1 MATSSS
7 KKVIFAALAGN
18 SLIAITKFAAAWFTG
33 SSAMFSEAIHST
45 VDTGNQGL
53 LLYGLKRAARKPD
66 EKHPFGYGPEIYFW
80 AFVVAIL
87 IFALGA
93 GISIYEGIEKVRH
106 PTPVTSPIIN
116 YVVLGLAMV
125 FEGAAW
131 WIAYKE
137 FNTTRG
143 KRGLLEAIRVAK
155 DPSVMTV
162 LLEDSAAM
170 LGLIAAFVGI
180 GLGQALDMPV
190 LDGVAS
196 LVIGGI
202 LASVAWFLAYEMKAL
217 LIGEAADPE
226 VLAQVRRILTAH
238 KAVLR
243 TNEVLTMHL
252 GPREVLLNLSVD
264 FKDGMDSTQVEE
276 TIGELERRIK
286 TASPQVKRI
295 YIEAQ
300 SWQSHARERRDQHRK
315 TH

>member
-18 SLIAITKFAAAWFTG
+18 MLIAITKFAAAWFTG

-53 LLYGLKRAARKPD
+53 LLYGMKRAARKPD

-93 GISIYEGIEKVRH
+93 GISIYEGIERVRH

-125 FEGAAW
+125 FEGLAW
-131 WIAYKE
+131 GIAYKA
-137 FNTTRG
+137 FNATRG
-143 KRGLLEAIRVAK
+143 KRGLLEAIRDAK
-155 DPSVMTV
+155 DPAIMTV

-180 GLGQALDMPV
+180 ALSQALDMPV

-196 LVIGGI
+196 LAIGGI
-202 LASVAWFLAYEMKAL
+202 LTSVAWFLAYEMKGL

-226 VLAQVRRILTAH
+226 VLAQVRRVLTAH
-238 KAVLR
+238 QAVLR

-252 GPREVLLNLSVD
+252 GPQEVLLNLSVD
-264 FKDGMDSTQVEE
+264 FKEAMDSTQVEE
-276 TIGELERRIK
+276 AIGELERRIK
-286 TASPQVKRI
+286 AAAPQVKRI
-295 YIEAQ
+295 FIEAQ
-300 SWQSHARERRDQHRK
+300 SWQSHARERRDKHRK

>member
-7 KKVIFAALAGN
+7 KKVIFAALVGN

-106 PTPVTSPIIN
+106 PTVVTSPIIN

-125 FEGAAW
+125 FEGVAW
-131 WIAYKE
+131 WIA
-137 FNTTRG
+137 
-143 KRGLLEAIRVAK
+143 IV
-155 DPSVMTV
+155 TV

-180 GLGQALDMPV
+180 ALGQALDMPV
-190 LDGVAS
+190 LDGAAS
-196 LVIGGI
+196 LAIGGI
-202 LASVAWFLAYEMKAL
+202 LASVAWFLAYEMKGL

-226 VLAQVRRILTAH
+226 VVAQVRRILTAH
-238 KAVLR
+238 KAILR

-252 GPREVLLNLSVD
+252 GPRDVLLNLSID
-264 FKDGMDSTQVEE
+264 FKDGMDTTQVEE

-286 TASPQVKRI
+286 AAAPQVKRI

-300 SWQSHARERRDQHRK
+300 SWQSHARERRDERR
-315 TH
+315 

>member
-18 SLIAITKFAAAWFTG
+18 MLIAITKFAAAWFTG

-53 LLYGLKRAARKPD
+53 LLYGMKRAARKPD

-93 GISIYEGIEKVRH
+93 GISIYEGIERVRH

-125 FEGAAW
+125 FEGLAW
-131 WIAYKE
+131 GIAYKA
-137 FNTTRG
+137 FNATRG
-143 KRGLLEAIRVAK
+143 KRGLLEAIRDAK
-155 DPSVMTV
+155 DPAIMTV

-180 GLGQALDMPV
+180 ALGQALDMPV

-196 LVIGGI
+196 LAIGGI
-202 LASVAWFLAYEMKAL
+202 LTSVAWFLAYEMKGL

-226 VLAQVRRILTAH
+226 VLAQVRRVLTAH
-238 KAVLR
+238 QAVLR

-252 GPREVLLNLSVD
+252 GPQEVLLNLSVD
-264 FKDGMDSTQVEE
+264 FKEAMDSTQVEE
-276 TIGELERRIK
+276 AIGELERRIK
-286 TASPQVKRI
+286 AAAPQVKRI
-295 YIEAQ
+295 FIEAQ
-300 SWQSHARERRDQHRK
+300 SWQSHARERRDKHRK

>member
-7 KKVIFAALAGN
+7 KKVIFAALVGN

-93 GISIYEGIEKVRH
+93 GISIYEGVEKVRH
-106 PTPVTSPIIN
+106 PTVVTSPVIN

-125 FEGAAW
+125 FEGVAW
-131 WIAYKE
+131 WIAYKA

-143 KRGLLEAIRVAK
+143 KRDFLEAIRVAK
-155 DPSVMTV
+155 DPSIVTV

-180 GLGQALDMPV
+180 ALGQALDMPV
-190 LDGVAS
+190 LDGAAS

-202 LASVAWFLAYEMKAL
+202 LASVAWFLAYEMKGL

-226 VLAQVRRILTAH
+226 VVAQVRRILTAH
-238 KAVLR
+238 KAILR

-252 GPREVLLNLSVD
+252 GPRDVLLNLSVD
-264 FKDGMDSTQVEE
+264 FKDGMDTTQVEE

-286 TASPQVKRI
+286 AAAPQVKRI

-300 SWQSHARERRDQHRK
+300 SWQSHARERRDERR
-315 TH
+315 

>member
-7 KKVIFAALAGN
+7 KKVIFAALVGN
-18 SLIAITKFAAAWFTG
+18 TLIAITKYAAAWFTG

-106 PTPVTSPIIN
+106 PTVVTSPIIN

-125 FEGAAW
+125 FEGVAW
-131 WIAYKE
+131 WIAYKA

-143 KRGLLEAIRVAK
+143 KRGFLEAIRVAK
-155 DPSVMTV
+155 DPSIVTV

-180 GLGQALDMPV
+180 ALGQALDMPV
-190 LDGVAS
+190 LDGAAS
-196 LVIGGI
+196 LAIGGI
-202 LASVAWFLAYEMKAL
+202 LASVAWFLAYEMKGL

-226 VLAQVRRILTAH
+226 VVAQVRRILTAH
-238 KAVLR
+238 KAILR

-252 GPREVLLNLSVD
+252 GPRDVLLNLSVD
-264 FKDGMDSTQVEE
+264 FKDGMDTTQVEE

-286 TASPQVKRI
+286 AAAPQVKRI

-300 SWQSHARERRDQHRK
+300 SWQSHARERRDERR
-315 TH
+315 

>member
-18 SLIAITKFAAAWFTG
+18 SLIAITKFTAAWFTG

-93 GISIYEGIEKVRH
+93 GISIYEGVEKVRH
-106 PTPVTSPIIN
+106 PTPITSPIIN

-286 TASPQVKRI
+286 AASPQVKRI

>member
-18 SLIAITKFAAAWFTG
+18 MLIAITKFAAAWFTG

-125 FEGAAW
+125 FEGLAW
-131 WIAYKE
+131 RIAYKE

-143 KRGLLEAIRVAK
+143 KRGFLEAIRVAK
-155 DPSVMTV
+155 DPTVMTV

-180 GLGQALDMPV
+180 ALGQALDMPV

-196 LVIGGI
+196 LAIGGI
-202 LASVAWFLAYEMKAL
+202 LASVAWFLAYEMKGL

-238 KAVLR
+238 QAVLR

-264 FKDGMDSTQVEE
+264 FKDGIDSTQVEE
-276 TIGELERRIK
+276 AIGELERRIK
-286 TASPQVKRI
+286 AAVPQVKRI
-295 YIEAQ
+295 FIEAQ
-300 SWQSHARERRDQHRK
+300 SWQSHARERRDKPRK
-315 TH
+315 NH

>member
-18 SLIAITKFAAAWFTG
+18 ALIAITKFAAAWFTG

-125 FEGAAW
+125 FEGLAW
-131 WIAYKE
+131 GIAYKA
-137 FNTTRG
+137 FNATRG
-143 KRGLLEAIRVAK
+143 ERGFLEAIRDAK
-155 DPSVMTV
+155 DPTVMTV

-170 LGLIAAFVGI
+170 AGLIAAFVGI
-180 GLGQALDMPV
+180 ALGQALDMPV

-196 LVIGGI
+196 LAIGGI
-202 LASVAWFLAYEMKAL
+202 LASVAWFLAYEMKGL

-226 VLAQVRRILTAH
+226 VLAQVRRVLAAH
-238 KAVLR
+238 QAVLR

-252 GPREVLLNLSVD
+252 GPREVLLNLSID
-264 FKDGMDSTQVEE
+264 FKDAMDSTQVEE
-276 TIGELERRIK
+276 AIGDLERRIK
-286 TASPQVKRI
+286 TAAPQVKRI
-295 YIEAQ
+295 FIEAQ
-300 SWQSHARERRDQHRK
+300 SWQSHARERRDKHRK

>member
-18 SLIAITKFAAAWFTG
+18 TLIAITKFAAAWFTG

-125 FEGAAW
+125 FEGIAW
-131 WIAYKE
+131 GIAYKA

-143 KRGLLEAIRVAK
+143 KRGFLEAIRVAK

-180 GLGQALDMPV
+180 ALGQALDMPV

-196 LVIGGI
+196 LAIGGI
-202 LASVAWFLAYEMKAL
+202 LASVAWFLAYEMKGL

-238 KAVLR
+238 QAVLR

-252 GPREVLLNLSVD
+252 GPQEVLLNLSVD
-264 FKDGMDSTQVEE
+264 FKDAMDSTQVEE
-276 TIGELERRIK
+276 AIGELERRIK
-286 TASPQVKRI
+286 AAAPQVKRI
-295 YIEAQ
+295 FIEAQ
-300 SWQSHARERRDQHRK
+300 SWQSHARERRDEHRK
-315 TH
+315 NH